1 MTFDAETGRDRY
13 FELRD
18 RELRQLV
25 DADTGLID
33 ERFTRRIP
41 CPLCGSDRDEE
52 VFTKQG
58 FTFVRCRDC
67 SLVFVNPQ
75 LRETLVES
83 TYRTAETLDVWLDV
97 LTSPRQEAL
106 DRDKFAHV
114 LDDLEAFRGGN
125 RILDVGSS
133 TGLFLALAGDRG
145 WDGLGLELS
154 PRAAEHARAEHGV
167 EVREDVLAEAGLTAE
182 AFDAVTLLSVLEHT
196 NAPCDLLADS
206 ARVLRPGGAL
216 YVIVPNVESLAC
228 RVLGA
233 RARTFDGRNHLVY
246 FAPRT
251 LAAALERT
259 GFDVRSIHTTVSSL
273 EPVLEHLA
281 GHEPYSGA
289 EVAGDALS
297 RWVAA
302 NRTAVEHTLEELRL
316 GYKLHCLATKRG

>member
-1 MTFDAETGRDRY
+1 MNFDAETGRDRY

-18 RELRQLV
+18 SELAQLV
-25 DADTGLID
+25 DPDTGLI
-33 ERFTRRIP
+33 EARFARRIP
-41 CPLCGSDRDEE
+41 CPLCGSEHDER

-58 FTFVRCRDC
+58 FTFVRCLDC

-75 LRETLVES
+75 LRETLVTD

-97 LTSPRQEAL
+97 LTSPRQEAF
-106 DRDKFAHV
+106 DREKFARV
-114 LDDLEAFRGGN
+114 LDDLEPFRGDR

-133 TGLFLALAGDRG
+133 TGLFLALARDRG

-154 PRAAEHARAEHGV
+154 PRAAAFARAEYGLD
-167 EVREDVLAEAGLTAE
+167 VREHVLAEAGLAAE
-182 AFDAVTLLSVLEHT
+182 TFDAVTLLSVLEHT
-196 NAPCDLLADS
+196 NEPHALLRDCAQ
-206 ARVLRPGGAL
+206 ALRPGGAL

-251 LAAALERT
+251 LTDALERT
-259 GFDVRSIHTTVSSL
+259 GFKLRFVATTVSSL

-289 EVAGDALS
+289 DVAGDALG
-297 RWVAA
+297 RWVTA
-302 NRTAVEHTLEELRL
+302 NRAAVERMIEELRL
-316 GYKLHCLATKRG
+316 GYKLHCLATKCG